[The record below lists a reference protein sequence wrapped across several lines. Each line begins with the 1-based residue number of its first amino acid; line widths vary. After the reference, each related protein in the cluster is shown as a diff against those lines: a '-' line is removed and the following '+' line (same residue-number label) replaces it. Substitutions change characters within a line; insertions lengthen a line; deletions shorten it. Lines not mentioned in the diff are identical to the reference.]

1 MRNTKILHIIPGYG
15 GGISSY
21 VKNLISG
28 ISGKDIQMDV
38 VSFSD
43 YDQSFK
49 EIVSSCG
56 GRTFTIPSIHSG
68 FFRMFKA
75 YKIILR
81 ENQYDAVH
89 CHISGYKGL
98 FFMILAKAYRIP
110 RIFVHAHRTSDERKK
125 RLYHLQVKLSQ
136 LMTTFLATNY
146 FTCSHMAAEFIFGKN
161 IGNSNQ
167 VIKMPNSIDVHK
179 FVKDL
184 PQIMKVKYLE
194 ELNID
199 SNTLKIGNVGRFNL
213 QKNHNFMLE
222 IIKELKKR
230 KINFTWI
237 FIGEGALEKEIKS
250 KVKNLNLEEH
260 VRFLGR
266 REDVSNLF
274 HIFDVFVLPS
284 LFEGLPTVAIESQA
298 TGIPTFLADTIT
310 PEVDMEMG
318 LVNYLPIQDDVE
330 EWVDCIL
337 NYKCIVIPSNEE
349 RIKSLEKN
357 GFTLNRLGDR
367 YEKIILSNQ

>member
-1 MRNTKILHIIPGYG
+1 MRNIKVLHIIPGYG

-28 ISGKDIQMDV
+28 ISRKDVQIDV
-38 VSFSD
+38 VAFSD

-49 EIVSSCG
+49 EIVSLSG
-56 GRTFTIPSIHSG
+56 GKTFTIPSIHSG

-75 YKIILR
+75 YRTILR

-98 FFMILAKAYRIP
+98 FFMIVAKIHRIP

-125 RLYHLQVKLSQ
+125 LFYHLQVKLSQ
-136 LMTTFLATNY
+136 LMTTCLATNY

-161 IGNSNQ
+161 IGNSDQ

-179 FVKDL
+179 FVKKL
-184 PQIMKVKYLE
+184 PQTTKLKYLE
-194 ELNID
+194 ELNINN
-199 SNTLKIGNVGRFNL
+199 NTLKIGNVGRFNL
-213 QKNHNFMLE
+213 QKNHKFMIK
-222 IIKELKKR
+222 IIKELKTR
-230 KINFTWI
+230 QINFTWI
-237 FIGEGALEKEIKS
+237 FIGEGALEQEIKNE
-250 KVKNLNLEEH
+250 VKNLNLEEH

-298 TGIPTFLADTIT
+298 TGIPTLLADTIT

-318 LVNYLPIQDDVE
+318 LVNYLPIQDNVKQ
-330 EWVDCIL
+330 WGDCIL
-337 NYKCIVIPSNEE
+337 NYKHVIIPSDEK
-349 RIKSLEKN
+349 RIKNLEKN
-357 GFTLNRLGDR
+357 GFTLNRLGNR
-367 YEKIILSNQ
+367 YEKIILSNR